1 MNDNT
6 QFDQDD
12 LALYAM
18 QLLSKQEELQ
28 ARTQVDSSQD
38 LRRELAEVQGDLA
51 IYATTVDMHSPPAMA
66 RERLLTQIGRER
78 KVRSIDRSSDRVSDQ
93 ASELPTRGTA
103 AYGAGPGTATEISSL
118 GSPGR
123 RGDAGRLTDDDLPRK
138 SGGIGRIVPWIGW
151 AVAAG
156 LAVTTGNFYHESQ
169 AMRGSL
175 AQDHADLA
183 QDHAELARLS
193 ADAAAARQV
202 MDTLQ
207 DPTATRVTLTRSKEA
222 AVPQGKVTYVA
233 SKGALLFVANNFA
246 PLESS
251 KIYELWLI
259 PQNGQA
265 PVPAGTFHP
274 DARGNANV
282 VLPQLPAGLVA
293 KAFGITVENE
303 GGAQTP
309 TMPIILAGTAAGA

>member
-1 MNDNT
+1 MSDNT

-18 QLLSKQEELQ
+18 QLLSKEEEMQ
-28 ARTQVDSSQD
+28 ARNIVESSQD

-66 RERLLTQIGRER
+66 RERLLAQIGREQ
-78 KVRSIDRSSDRVSDQ
+78 KMRSIDRSSDLASDQ
-93 ASELPTRGTA
+93 ASEPPARGAA
-103 AYGAGPGTATEISSL
+103 AYGAGPGTATEISSI
-118 GSPGR
+118 GR
-123 RGDAGRLTDDDLPRK
+123 RGDAGRPTDDNLPRR
-138 SGGIGRIVPWIGW
+138 SEGIGRVVPWLGW

-169 AMRGSL
+169 AMRGTL

-183 QDHAELARLS
+183 QDHADLARLS

-202 MDTLQ
+202 MDILK
-207 DPTATRVTLTRSKEA
+207 DPTATRVTLTRSKDA
-222 AVPQGKVTYVA
+222 AVPQGRVTYVA
-233 SKGALLFVANNFA
+233 DKGALLFAANNFA
-246 PLESS
+246 PLDSA
-251 KIYELWLI
+251 KVYELWII
-259 PQNGQA
+259 PANGQA
-265 PVPAGTFHP
+265 PVAVGIFHP
-274 DARGNANV
+274 DARGNATL
-282 VLPQLPAGLVA
+282 VLPQIPTGLVA